1 MKPVFMRYTKNDIIN
16 FIVLLVLGFLVIP
29 NVIKSD
35 YWYTSILIPWLCLTI
50 AALGQNIVMGYTA
63 QLSLGAAGKRA
74 PSLMSATRFRLL
86 ENA

>member
-50 AALGQNIVMGYTA
+50 AALGQNIVMGSCRALPCHRCTA
-63 QLSLGAAGKRA
+63 RRWVASSRGSCPA
-74 PSLMSATRFRLL
+74 PHR
-86 ENA
+86 